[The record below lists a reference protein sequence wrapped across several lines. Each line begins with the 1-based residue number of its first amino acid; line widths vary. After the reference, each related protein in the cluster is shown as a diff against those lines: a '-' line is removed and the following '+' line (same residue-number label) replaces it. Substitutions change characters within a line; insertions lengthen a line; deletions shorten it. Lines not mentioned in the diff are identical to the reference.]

1 MMCLMTRDDL
11 RVAVE
16 EVAAVDTYGVRW
28 ELTTIVH
35 DDIQAESH
43 GARQGRWLDL
53 SSHVR

>member
-1 MMCLMTRDDL
+1 MCLMTRDDL